1 MRGRKPRHGS
11 NPDAPRPPDAL
22 PRCPSHLSPVAA
34 KEWRPLAKPLHDMGV
49 LSTTDRAAF
58 AAYCQ
63 AWARW
68 VEAEERLKEIPV
80 LIKAPSGYP
89 QQSPWLSIANKQLEI
104 MGRYMA
110 ELGLSPAA
118 RQRVSIPGAAP
129 GNGTIVFRWMSEA
142 DQAEETPAEE
152 ANLTITHKLM

>member
-1 MRGRKPRHGS
+1 MAERSTSVRLRAEV
-11 NPDAPRPPDAL
+11 DQYIR
-22 PRCPSHLSPVAA
+22 
-34 KEWRPLAKPLHDMGV
+34 DMG
-49 LSTTDRAAF
+49 RAGQATSGLGKAGERTAEQLVRAQKRQVN
-58 AAYCQ
+58 AAMDV
-63 AWARW
+63 RI
-68 VEAEERLKEIPV
+68 AEERLKEIPV